1 MSKKPIIVFE
11 GIEGSGKSHHIAK
24 VSRYLDSKKISYI
37 KIREPGGNSNSEKIR
52 NLILNKKSNFNVI
65 TDLLLYLAS
74 RSENITKIKKF
85 YKKKII
91 LIDRFTDSTVA
102 YQHYGMGVN
111 LKLINII
118 NKFLLKNI
126 KVDFT
131 FLNLVNKKNLLLRLK
146 KRKSLNR
153 YDKFNI
159 NFYNKVQKGFIK
171 LSKDNKKKYQIID
184 SNLDIKKNEILII
197 KHINKLIK

>member
-11 GIEGSGKSHHIAK
+11 GIEGSGKSHHIDK